1 MVGNPLTATYFFR
14 TYKIYA
20 KQLQTY
26 TYSNQKVF
34 RKNPLLKAPHIF
46 NLPHHSHE
54 LRNRPTS
61 TPKSRSCCFNLK
73 ALGTRNGWSSVQLI
87 NIHLNEGI
95 VHLGVETSA
104 AGFLRTLIPLIP
116 LMANCGKVG
125 FVVLLLMVQKYGYSS
140 PVEVVFFLHLPGFI
154 HPRWCSMSCINTIVT
169 FSLSGSLEP
178 N

>member
-1 MVGNPLTATYFFR
+1 MNFEIVLHRLRKVGRAASF
-14 TYKIYA
+14 
-20 KQLQTY
+20 
-26 TYSNQKVF
+26 
-34 RKNPLLKAPHIF
+34 
-46 NLPHHSHE
+46 
-54 LRNRPTS
+54 
-61 TPKSRSCCFNLK
+61 LK
-73 ALGTRNGWSSVQLI
+73 ALGTRNGWSSIQLI

>member
-1 MVGNPLTATYFFR
+1 MPNSCKTYIF
-14 TYKIYA
+14 KP
-20 KQLQTY
+20 KGV
-26 TYSNQKVF
+26 QKKPAF
-34 RKNPLLKAPHIF
+34 KNTSY
-46 NLPHHSHE
+46 LPHHSHE